1 MLSNSLIW
9 KSRVY
14 SICARS
20 GEILTGDT
28 FKGVRLADND
38 RFDSVPADAVV
49 ICCGKIKDDELL
61 FRTVD
66 GRYYFSLC
74 DGCGS
79 ESGVLYG
86 LSRGI
91 LFDFKHPTTNE
102 TILSECQSN
111 LGTYHTWAGAMAY
124 QSRKLTL
131 DSIATVIRKEAKL

>member
-38 RFDSVPADAVV
+38 RFDSLPADAVV

-86 LSRGI
+86 LSRGF